1 LANRLPRERSH
12 RAPAAA
18 ALAARRRLDDL
29 IFNTAGGGL
38 GIGLA
43 LWALRR
49 RALREMPGP

>member
-1 LANRLPRERSH
+1 LANRLPRERSR

-18 ALAARRRLDDL
+18 ALTTSRGLDDL

-38 GIGLA
+38 AIGLA
-43 LWALRR
+43 LWALRW